1 MIPMNDPLMMLAD
14 AARRGQNPMQVL
26 DRLATQDPRMAQAKQ
41 MLRGKSP
48 QQLEQMARNMA
59 RERGVNIDEL
69 VRSLGLR

>member
-1 MIPMNDPLMMLAD
+1 MIPMNDPLFSLVE

-26 DRLATQDPRMAQAKQ
+26 DRLATHDQRLAQAKQ
-41 MLRGKSP
+41 MLCGKSP

-59 RERGVNIDEL
+59 RERGLNIDEL